1 MVKEKKAKKIKIKPE
16 EIMTSALFAG
26 VNPKIIKKIAT
37 FPNALEHQPGEVI
50 IKEGDT
56 GNFMFVVLQGQVD
69 VTKAAGGKEVFL
81 ATLGPGTFVGEG
93 ALVSGAPR
101 NATVKAKT
109 PVKIAYFDRAAYNA
123 MISADPIISDTLMK
137 VYKERVKDQVKKVN
151 IAKSKAFLISSV
163 VALIPMIQTFL
174 PHIPHLSDLYNM
186 LPPGTVALLGP
197 GGAALA
203 YKLQQG
209 DMASLVGKIDKM

>member
-1 MVKEKKAKKIKIKPE
+1 MGKQLKVKFE
-16 EIMTSALFAG
+16 EIQSSALFAG
-26 VNPKIIKKIAT
+26 VPSKLIKKIAT
-37 FPNALEHQPGEVI
+37 FPRAQEHPAGDII
-50 IKEGDT
+50 IKEGDI
-56 GNFMFVVLQGQVD
+56 GEFMFVVLSGQVD
-69 VTKAAGGKEVFL
+69 VIKAAGDKEVFL
-81 ATLGPGTFVGEG
+81 ATLGPGVFVGEG

-151 IAKSKAFLISSV
+151 IAKSKAFLISSA

-174 PHIPHLSDLYNM
+174 PHIPHISDLYNM

-209 DMASLVGKIDKM
+209 DMASLVGKLDKL